1 MFSLINNYDKKDETN
16 LIFPDFYMFIV
27 DFL

>member
-16 LIFPDFYMFIV
+16 LIFPDFYMFVV

>member
-27 DFL
+27 DIL

>member
-16 LIFPDFYMFIV
+16 LIFSDFYMFVI